1 MVTLLVG
8 FGRALGYLR
17 AGARYPKVSESIRKN
32 RVAGLKRGDD

>member
-8 FGRALGYLR
+8 FGTALGYLR
-17 AGARYPKVSESIRKN
+17 AGARYPKVSKKN